1 MRPYLA
7 GAIGGLIGGVV
18 VSAVM
23 IGGRQSGLL
32 HKTLGEHTEDW
43 MDRKMN
49 ARHLLGDAGTTVVE
63 QINHLAASSA
73 FGAGYGASLEAL
85 PHQAPLKSGA
95 IFGAGLYTTA
105 IGGIAP
111 LLGITRGEHR
121 EPPAVVAQRLG
132 LHVLFGVVTA
142 YATDALMK
150 VSTRRALQDRLPEKL
165 RRIGAF

>member
-23 IGGRQSGLL
+23 IGGRQAGLL
-32 HKTLGEHTEDW
+32 HKTLGEETEDW
-43 MDRKMN
+43 MDRHAN
-49 ARHLLGDAGTTVVE
+49 ARHYLGEAGTTAVE
-63 QINHLAASSA
+63 QINHLAASAA
-73 FGAGYGASLEAL
+73 FGAGYGASLPSL
-85 PHQAPLKSGA
+85 PDQPLKNGA

-121 EPPAVVAQRLG
+121 EEPAVIAERLG

-142 YATDALMK
+142 FATDAVLRFVK
-150 VSTRRALQDRLPEKL
+150 RRESQDGQPERL